1 VDLTGDAVT
10 NSNEHDDKRLVRRL
24 LDGDDDAFEEFF
36 EAMYP
41 ALYRFALARLEGQRE
56 AAEDVA
62 QTTLLRAMGKLGTYR
77 GEASLLTW
85 LCTFSRHEIF
95 AYTKAHRHVAKA
107 VPLDD
112 APEIRAALE
121 SLHAAADGT
130 DPHLALDRQ
139 QQASLIQRV
148 LDQLPA
154 HYGSVLEW
162 KYIDEFPVRDI
173 AERLGIRIA
182 AAESL
187 LARARRAFRDALLAV
202 SPVLT
207 LDGDSLSRVLE
218 DRS

>member
-1 VDLTGDAVT
+1 MT
-10 NSNEHDDKRLVRRL
+10 SSKEHDDKRLVRRL
-24 LDGDDDAFEEFF
+24 LDGDENAFEEFF

-41 ALYRFALARLEGQRE
+41 ALYRFALARLDGQRE

-62 QTTLLRAMGKLGTYR
+62 QTTLFRAIGKLDTYR

-85 LCTFSRHEIF
+85 LCTFCRHEIF
-95 AYTKAHRHVAKA
+95 AYAKAHRHVAKA
-107 VPLDD
+107 VPIDD

-121 SLHAAADGT
+121 SLSQHAAADGT
-130 DPHLALDRQ
+130 DPHVALDRQ

-162 KYIDEFPVRDI
+162 KYIDELPVRDI
-173 AERLGIRIA
+173 AHRLGIRLA

-207 LDGDSLSRVLE
+207 LDGDSLSRALE
-218 DRS
+218 D

>member
-1 VDLTGDAVT
+1 MT
-10 NSNEHDDKRLVRRL
+10 SPSEHDDTRLVRRL
-24 LDGDDDAFEEFF
+24 LNRDEAAFEEFF

-41 ALYRFALARLEGQRE
+41 ALYRFALARLDGRRE

-62 QTTLLRAMGKLGTYR
+62 QTTLYRAIGKLKTYR

-85 LCTFSRHEIF
+85 LCTFCRHEIF
-95 AYTKAHRHVAKA
+95 AYTKAHRHVTKV
-107 VPLDD
+107 VPIDD

-121 SLHAAADGT
+121 SLHAADST
-130 DPHLALDRQ
+130 DPHVALDRQ

-162 KYIDEFPVRDI
+162 KYIEDLPVQDI
-173 AERLGIRIA
+173 AARLGIRLR

-187 LARARRAFRDALLAV
+187 LARARRAFRDALLSV
-202 SPVLT
+202 SSVVT
-207 LDGDSLSRVLE
+207 LDGDDLTRVLKE
-218 DRS
+218 

>member
-1 VDLTGDAVT
+1 VDLAEDAVT
-10 NSNEHDDKRLVRRL
+10 SSKEHDDKRLVRRL
-24 LDGDDDAFEEFF
+24 LDGDEGAFEEFF

-41 ALYRFALARLEGQRE
+41 ALYRFALARLDGQRE

-62 QTTLLRAMGKLGTYR
+62 QTTLFRAIGKLATYR

-85 LCTFSRHEIF
+85 LCTFCRHEIF
-95 AYTKAHRHVAKA
+95 AYTKAHRHIAKV
-107 VPLDD
+107 VPIDD

-121 SLHAAADGT
+121 SLHAAAEGT
-130 DPHLALDRQ
+130 DPHLELDRQ

-162 KYIDEFPVRDI
+162 KYIDELPVRDI
-173 AERLGIRIA
+173 ADRLGIRIA

-207 LDGDSLSRVLE
+207 LDGDTLSRVLE
-218 DRS
+218 D

>member
-1 VDLTGDAVT
+1 VT
-10 NSNEHDDKRLVRRL
+10 SSNEHDDTRLVSRL
-24 LDGDDDAFEEFF
+24 LDRDEPAFEEFF
-36 EAMYP
+36 ETMYP
-41 ALYRFALARLEGQRE
+41 ALYRFALARLDGRRE

-62 QTTLLRAMGKLGTYR
+62 QTTLYRAIGKLKTYR

-85 LCTFSRHEIF
+85 LCTFCRHELY
-95 AYTKAHRHVAKA
+95 AYTRAHRHVTNV
-107 VPLDD
+107 VPIDD

-121 SLHAAADGT
+121 SLHAVDST

-162 KYIDEFPVRDI
+162 KYIEELPVQEI
-173 AERLGIRIA
+173 AVRLGIRLP

-187 LARARRAFRDALLAV
+187 LARARRAFRDALLSV
-202 SPVLT
+202 SSVVT
-207 LDGDSLSRVLE
+207 LDGHELRRVLE
-218 DRS
+218 D

>member
-1 VDLTGDAVT
+1 VPTVEDTVT
-10 NSNEHDDKRLVRRL
+10 SSHEHEDKRLVRRL
-24 LDGDDDAFEEFF
+24 LDRDEAAFDEFF

-41 ALYRFALARLEGQRE
+41 ALYRFALARLDGQRE

-62 QTTLLRAMGKLGTYR
+62 QTTLYRAMRKLESYR

-85 LCTFSRHEIF
+85 LCTFCRHEIF
-95 AYTKAHRHVAKA
+95 AHAKSNRHLTKV
-107 VPLDD
+107 VQIDD

-121 SLHAAADGT
+121 SLQAVEGT
-130 DPHLALDRQ
+130 DPHLTLDRR
-139 QQASLIQRV
+139 QQATLIQRV
-148 LDQLPA
+148 LDQLPP

-162 KYIDEFPVRDI
+162 KYIEEISVQEI
-173 AERLGIRIA
+173 AERLGMRLR

-207 LDGDSLSRVLE
+207 LDGHPLTRVLE
-218 DRS
+218 E

>member
-1 VDLTGDAVT
+1 VT
-10 NSNEHDDKRLVRRL
+10 SRHAHDDMRLVRRL
-24 LDGDDDAFEEFF
+24 LDRDEAAFEEFF

-41 ALYRFALARLEGQRE
+41 ALYRFALARLDGRPE

-62 QTTLLRAMGKLGTYR
+62 QTTLYRAIGKLQTFR

-85 LCTFSRHEIF
+85 LCTFCRHEIF
-95 AYTKAHRHVAKA
+95 AYTKSHRHVTS
-107 VPLDD
+107 VTPIDD
-112 APEIRAALE
+112 APEIQAALE
-121 SLHAAADGT
+121 SLHAFDST
-130 DPHLALDRQ
+130 DPHVVLDRR

-162 KYIDEFPVRDI
+162 KYIEELPVQEI
-173 AERLGIRIA
+173 AARLGIGLR

-202 SPVLT
+202 SSVRT
-207 LDGDSLSRVLE
+207 LDGDDLIRALKE
-218 DRS
+218 

>member
-1 VDLTGDAVT
+1 MT
-10 NSNEHDDKRLVRRL
+10 NPKEHDDKRLVRRL
-24 LDGDDDAFEEFF
+24 LEGDDDAFEELF

-41 ALYRFALARLEGQRE
+41 ALFRFALARLDGQRE

-62 QTTLLRAMGKLGTYR
+62 QTTLFRAIGKLDTYR

-85 LCTFSRHEIF
+85 LCTFCRHEIF
-95 AYTKAHRHVAKA
+95 AYAKAHRHVANVVA
-107 VPLDD
+107 LDD
-112 APEIRAALE
+112 APELRAALE

-162 KYIDEFPVRDI
+162 KYIDELPVRDI
-173 AERLGIRIA
+173 ADRLGIRLA

-207 LDGDSLSRVLE
+207 LDGDALSRVLE

>member
-1 VDLTGDAVT
+1 VT
-10 NSNEHDDKRLVRRL
+10 SPSEHDDTRLVRRL
-24 LDGDDDAFEEFF
+24 LNRDEAAFEEFF

-41 ALYRFALARLEGQRE
+41 ALYRFALARLDGRRE

-62 QTTLLRAMGKLGTYR
+62 QTTLYRAIGKLKTYR

-85 LCTFSRHEIF
+85 LCTFCRHEIF
-95 AYTKAHRHVAKA
+95 AYTKAHRHVTKV
-107 VPLDD
+107 VPIDD

-121 SLHAAADGT
+121 SLHAADST
-130 DPHLALDRQ
+130 DPHVALDRQ

-162 KYIDEFPVRDI
+162 KYIEDLPVQDI
-173 AERLGIRIA
+173 AARLGIRLR

-187 LARARRAFRDALLAV
+187 LARARRAFRDALLSV
-202 SPVLT
+202 SSVVT
-207 LDGDSLSRVLE
+207 LDGDDLTRVLKE
-218 DRS
+218 

>member
-1 VDLTGDAVT
+1 VT
-10 NSNEHDDKRLVRRL
+10 SPTEHDDTRLVRRL
-24 LDGDDDAFEEFF
+24 LKRDEAAFEEFF

-41 ALYRFALARLEGQRE
+41 ALYRFALARLDGRRE

-62 QTTLLRAMGKLGTYR
+62 QTTLYRAIGKLTTYR

-85 LCTFSRHEIF
+85 LCTFCRHEIF
-95 AYTKAHRHVAKA
+95 AYTRAHRHMTKV
-107 VPLDD
+107 VPIDD

-121 SLHAAADGT
+121 SLHAVDST
-130 DPHLALDRQ
+130 DPHVALDRQ

-162 KYIDEFPVRDI
+162 KYVEELPVQDI
-173 AERLGIRIA
+173 AARLGIRLR

-187 LARARRAFRDALLAV
+187 LARARRAFRDALLSV
-202 SPVLT
+202 SSVVT
-207 LDGDSLSRVLE
+207 LDGDDLTRVLKE
-218 DRS
+218 